1 MIDSPCMTMA
11 AGQCAQQLSSR
22 YWAGHNLTEVCSSL
36 NTTQQFS
43 SIFSEAEGEASSILS
58 FNPNYYYSSM
68 YPYEYFRPLH
78 FSIHDSFQFMIHG
91 AISDSD
97 VCLQFACCSGLQ
109 PHVLSVLQI
118 TAGPSWILELQE
130 RSSGH
135 LPVLQLKHR
144 HTQYSVKAVSSEFSL
159 MKVPNFSFQMGKI

>member
-1 MIDSPCMTMA
+1 MTDSPCVTMA

-36 NTTQQFS
+36 NTSHQFS
-43 SIFSEAEGEASSILS
+43 SIFSEAQGEASSILS
-58 FNPNYYYSSM
+58 FNLNYYYSSM

-78 FSIHDSFQFMIHG
+78 FSIPG

-144 HTQYSVKAVSSEFSL
+144 HTQYSVKAASSEFSL
-159 MKVPNFSFQMGKI
+159 MKVPNT